1 MNFIHSSSYVIE
13 YFKNTNQYQ
22 IVKKVLL
29 LEIENFVDKI
39 FEICEEALNG
49 NVSSSLHLW
58 QLTAL
63 CRAAHYSD
71 FICSNYLS
79 QFKKVITVKILIK
92 RPLFFRFSDIFFHN

>member
-39 FEICEEALNG
+39 FEIWDG
-49 NVSSSLHLW
+49 LHNFPW
-58 QLTAL
+58 YA
-63 CRAAHYSD
+63 
-71 FICSNYLS
+71 
-79 QFKKVITVKILIK
+79 
-92 RPLFFRFSDIFFHN
+92 